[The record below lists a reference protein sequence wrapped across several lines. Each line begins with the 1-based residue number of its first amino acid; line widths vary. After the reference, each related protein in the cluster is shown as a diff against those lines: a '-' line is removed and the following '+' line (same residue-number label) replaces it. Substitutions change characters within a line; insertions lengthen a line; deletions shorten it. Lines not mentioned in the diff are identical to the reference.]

1 MGVVITIDDIRA
13 YAEVDYIINHMN
25 QKYIDKV
32 PQKMKDFFA
41 SYKDPNH
48 IIKLNPYVPLQTQGL
63 QRYTLEIIALLH
75 LKYWCEDEER
85 KKELY
90 NIMLRNQEKL
100 EEQMR
105 ERYSVEK
112 LFDNASAKVV
122 TEEGDLEKEDFTKPK
137 VVQRY
142 SQYTQ
147 NNEDIQ
153 DFTDHV
159 EERQNSSLNSNPS
172 LAVQNN
178 METACGFFA
187 RLKQK
192 ICSFFKKSEKEK
204 FVEK

>member
-32 PQKMKDFFA
+32 PKKMKDFFA
-41 SYKDPNH
+41 SLKDPNH
-48 IIKLNPYVPLQTQGL
+48 EVKINPYVPLQNQGL

-85 KKELY
+85 KQELY
-90 NIMLRNQEKL
+90 DIMLKNQRRL
-100 EEQMR
+100 EEQMK
-105 ERYSVEK
+105 EKYGVEK

-122 TEEGDLEKEDFTKPK
+122 SSEEDLNEPDENDFSRPR

-142 SQYTQ
+142 TGYEQ
-147 NNEDIQ
+147 NNDIQ

-159 EERQNSSLNSNPS
+159 EENINESNNSVEASKSL
-172 LAVQNN
+172 VNN
-178 METACGFFA
+178 ITENVGFIA
-187 RLKQK
+187 K
-192 ICSFFKKSEKEK
+192 IKEK
-204 FVEK
+204 LQSIFKRI

>member
-1 MGVVITIDDIRA
+1 
-13 YAEVDYIINHMN
+13 
-25 QKYIDKV
+25 
-32 PQKMKDFFA
+32 
-41 SYKDPNH
+41 
-48 IIKLNPYVPLQTQGL
+48 
-63 QRYTLEIIALLH
+63 
-75 LKYWCEDEER
+75 
-85 KKELY
+85 
-90 NIMLRNQEKL
+90 MLRNQEKL